1 MPKINRPPCV
11 LLGGEMEPCRGYAQ
25 EHTRST
31 TKLPY
36 LCVQNSMDASA
47 RGVAEPSGHIPGWEQ
62 QELFPNELS
71 EETA

>member
-11 LLGGEMEPCRGYAQ
+11 LLGGEMEPGRSYAQ
-25 EHTRST
+25 EHTGST
-31 TKLPY
+31 AKLPY

-47 RGVAEPSGHIPGWEQ
+47 RGVAEPSGHIPGREQ
-62 QELFPNELS
+62 QELLPNELS